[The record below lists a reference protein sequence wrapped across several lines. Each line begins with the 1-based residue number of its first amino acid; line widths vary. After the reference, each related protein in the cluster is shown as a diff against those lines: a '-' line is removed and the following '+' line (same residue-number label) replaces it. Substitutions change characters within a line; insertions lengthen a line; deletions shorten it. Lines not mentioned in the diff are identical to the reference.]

1 MQLHHPPKPSPSME
15 HHQHVHVVSSTSTR
29 RMVILEHSVM
39 IDNELTRT
47 AARIA
52 CLPSHQHL
60 SSTSYLQKEED
71 LIKILHRMD
80 QQLSDLE
87 QPAFSFSSSIT
98 ARIRELARQS
108 SELVANFML
117 FRDGAMH
124 SFEMIACRLA
134 CADGDRTRR
143 DQSTREG
150 RAAGA
155 CLA

>member
-1 MQLHHPPKPSPSME
+1 ME
-15 HHQHVHVVSSTSTR
+15 QHQQVHVHVHVVSSGNAR
-29 RMVILEHSVM
+29 RQVILEHSVM
-39 IDNELTRT
+39 IDNELTRN

-52 CLPSHQHL
+52 CLPSHQHF

-80 QQLSDLE
+80 QQLSDLQ

-117 FRDGAMH
+117 FRDGVAW
-124 SFEMIACRLA
+124 SPQAQL
-134 CADGDRTRR
+134 
-143 DQSTREG
+143 
-150 RAAGA
+150 
-155 CLA
+155 

>member
-1 MQLHHPPKPSPSME
+1 
-15 HHQHVHVVSSTSTR
+15 
-29 RMVILEHSVM
+29 MVILEHSVM
-39 IDNELTRT
+39 IDNELTRN

-52 CLPSHQHL
+52 CLPSHQHF

-80 QQLSDLE
+80 QQLSDLQ

-117 FRDGAMH
+117 FRDRAAVRH
-124 SFEMIACRLA
+124 SFESIACRRA
-134 CADGDRTRR
+134 CADGDHSCNHAR
-143 DQSTREG
+143 DALLNPFAS
-150 RAAGA
+150 
-155 CLA
+155 